1 MNIVTDNFKALA
13 VNILNVCISCL
24 YATHYFQHIMLVIRF
39 IITCAI
45 PDIPGW
51 LAAEMAKI
59 EWARREASRITN
71 STPSPEEMTAKMIG
85 RFSVSPSHNA
95 SHNTEN
101 LRKSNEKLKQSD
113 HEPLKEPTPLTTPTT
128 PGTSSST
135 SSHKGVGG
143 ITIDTIQEI
152 PPFRPRK
159 SKEWTAAPEVKPIY
173 FLKHFQF
180 YKASC
185 FN

>member
-1 MNIVTDNFKALA
+1 
-13 VNILNVCISCL
+13 
-24 YATHYFQHIMLVIRF
+24 MLIIRF

-71 STPSPEEMTAKMIG
+71 STPSPEEITAKMIG
-85 RFSVSPSHNA
+85 RFSVSPSHNVGHA
-95 SHNTEN
+95 AEN
-101 LRKSNEKLKQSD
+101 IKRSNEKLKQPD
-113 HEPLKEPTPLTTPTT
+113 HEQPKEPTPLATPTT

-135 SSHKGVGG
+135 SSHKAIGG
-143 ITIDTIQEI
+143 ITIDSIQEI

-159 SKEWTAAPEVKPIY
+159 SKEWTAPPEVTSLIFCSIY
-173 FLKHFQF
+173 
-180 YKASC
+180 
-185 FN
+185 

>member
-1 MNIVTDNFKALA
+1 
-13 VNILNVCISCL
+13 
-24 YATHYFQHIMLVIRF
+24 MLIIRF

-51 LAAEMAKI
+51 LATEMAKI

-71 STPSPEEMTAKMIG
+71 STPSPEEITAKLIG
-85 RFSVSPSHNA
+85 RFSVSPSHSA
-95 SHNTEN
+95 DRNTEN
-101 LRKSNEKLKQSD
+101 MRKSNEKLKQLE
-113 HEPLKEPTPLTTPTT
+113 HEPQKEPTPLVTPTT

-143 ITIDTIQEI
+143 VTIESIQQI

-159 SKEWTAAPEVKPIY
+159 SKEWAVPEVREILY
-173 FLKHFQF
+173 QRMWLLLMH
-180 YKASC
+180 C
-185 FN
+185 FIREKQVITSLSVQAEVSSGSKDSKKNLTCIEV